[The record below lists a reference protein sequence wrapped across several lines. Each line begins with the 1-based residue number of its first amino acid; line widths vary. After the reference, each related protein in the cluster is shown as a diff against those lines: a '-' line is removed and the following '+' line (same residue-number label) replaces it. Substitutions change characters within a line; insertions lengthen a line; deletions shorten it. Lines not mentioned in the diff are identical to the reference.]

1 MAEVTVALILVVV
14 LAGTQEVAVLVVLV
28 LRAVAVVA
36 GAAEGAA
43 GDLLVMFMKQMVA
56 VAV

>member
-36 GAAEGAA
+36 GAA